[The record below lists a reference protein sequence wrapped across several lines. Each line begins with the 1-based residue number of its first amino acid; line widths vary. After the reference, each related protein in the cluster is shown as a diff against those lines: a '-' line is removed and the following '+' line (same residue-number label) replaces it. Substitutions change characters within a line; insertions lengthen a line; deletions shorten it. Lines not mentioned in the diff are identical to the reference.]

1 MIRTRVGYAGGSEE
15 NPTYYDLGGHT
26 ETVEIDYDP
35 ARISYEELLDIFW
48 DSHNPARPALSVQYK
63 SAIFYHDEEQKRLA
77 LESKARLE
85 AELNATIFTEILPY
99 SRFHLAEDYHQK
111 YYLRNVPD
119 LRKEMTAIYPDVNN
133 FVNSTAVARVN
144 GYLGGNGDIEI
155 LRQEIDGYGLSP
167 AAKQRL
173 LEMAAS

>member
-1 MIRTRVGYAGGSEE
+1 VIRTRVGYAGGSKD
-15 NPTYYDLGGHT
+15 NPDYYDLGDHT

-35 ARISYEELLDIFW
+35 ARISYEELLNIFW
-48 DSHNPARPALSVQYK
+48 DSHNPTRPALSMQYK

-85 AELNATIFTEILPY
+85 AEKNETVFTEIIPY
-99 SRFHLAEDYHQK
+99 SRFYLAEDYHQK
-111 YYLRNVPD
+111 YYLRHVPD
-119 LRKEMTAIYPDVNN
+119 LYKEFSAIYPDIND
-133 FVNSTAVARVN
+133 FVASTAVARVN
-144 GYLGGNGDIEI
+144 GYAGRNGDIEI
-155 LRQEIDGYGLSP
+155 LRQEIDSYGLSP